1 MKPAVRARRIR
12 LIDRKLGKERAV
24 GQAHHGENLIE
35 IDPRQRSRDRL
46 DTLCHEVIHL
56 LGPHLSEETV
66 IGHANILSDALWRDR
81 WRRIES

>member
-1 MKPAVRARRIR
+1 MKSPRRIKI
-12 LIDRKLGKERAV
+12 IDRKLGKERAV
-24 GQAHHGENLIE
+24 GQAHHGDKLIE

-66 IGHANILSDALWRDR
+66 ISHANILSDALWRDK
-81 WRRIES
+81 WRRIEH